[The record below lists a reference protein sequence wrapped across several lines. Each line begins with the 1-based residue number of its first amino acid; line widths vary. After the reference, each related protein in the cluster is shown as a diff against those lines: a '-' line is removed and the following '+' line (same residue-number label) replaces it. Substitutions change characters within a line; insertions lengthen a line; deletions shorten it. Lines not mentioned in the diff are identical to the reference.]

1 VRPVECENIC
11 TLCGKYY
18 SQERHTEWSKVV
30 VYVNCK
36 VANWANR
43 YNQMFLKICTQV
55 LYGII
60 FQRVKYFSEEFEE
73 DDLLNNKPFGMHHP
87 KNEV

>member
-1 VRPVECENIC
+1 
-11 TLCGKYY
+11 
-18 SQERHTEWSKVV
+18 
-30 VYVNCK
+30 
-36 VANWANR
+36 
-43 YNQMFLKICTQV
+43 MFLKICTQV